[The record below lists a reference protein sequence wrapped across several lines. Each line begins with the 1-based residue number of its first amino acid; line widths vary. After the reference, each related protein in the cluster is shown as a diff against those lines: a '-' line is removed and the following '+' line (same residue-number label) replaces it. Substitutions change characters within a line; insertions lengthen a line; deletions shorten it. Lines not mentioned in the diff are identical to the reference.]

1 MTMDANFFEINDN
14 DFVVRIRPTVVD
26 SEWTGEI
33 DVAIMTS
40 GDCDLD
46 DESYSQ
52 MMHFTKMMC
61 ATVPLMELNSQMRE
75 LAHAFV
81 MEHVDTDPSPV
92 IEEESQLVVTK
103 EDGNVVHLNFGTRTK
118 GSA

>member
-1 MTMDANFFEINDN
+1 MDTDFFEFDENDY
-14 DFVVRIRPTVVD
+14 VVRVRPTVVNN
-26 SEWTGEI
+26 EWTGEI
-33 DVAIMTS
+33 DIAIVTS
-40 GDCDLD
+40 ASNNLED
-46 DESYSQ
+46 DSYSQ

-92 IEEESQLVVTK
+92 IEEEPQLVVTK